1 MINRKIIKNNIGII
15 INSLKNR
22 CNNLN
27 IEDLV
32 KLENNCSNSDIYLE
46 KLMNKK
52 NYLVKKLTD
61 ILNNNEEDLELKDE
75 IKKININ
82 IKNCKKIISNDLE
95 IFNQLLLRIPNI
107 PDESVPIGMNE
118 NDNVEVKKVNEIYK
132 FDFDVKSHW
141 DIGKSLNI
149 IDIES
154 AANISGSRFSIYKNK
169 GAELLRA
176 LQMLTLDILK
186 EEGFE
191 EYLLPVII
199 NSKSLTNTAQLPIL
213 IDDVFKLNFKDF
225 YLSPTLEVQL
235 TNLFSNKIL
244 DINNFPYKVTSSSLN
259 FRLEAGSAGKD
270 VKGLI
275 RQHQFY
281 KTEMVIISKPDDS
294 YKMLEYMLRTAEK
307 ILRCLELPYRVIT
320 LCTGDMGFSSA
331 KTYDIEV
338 FLPFSNKYR
347 EISSCSNCTDFQ
359 ARRAK
364 IRYKNK
370 DGKNEFVH
378 TLNGSGLA
386 IDRLWVAVVENYQQ
400 SDGTIKMPKIL
411 EKYLNFR
418 EIKYD
423 K

>member
-27 IEDLV
+27 IEDLI

-52 NYLVKKLTD
+52 NHLVKKLTD

-75 IKKININ
+75 IKKINID
-82 IKNCKKIISNDLE
+82 IKNRKKIISNDLE

-107 PDESVPIGMNE
+107 PDKSVPIGMNE

-132 FDFDVKSHW
+132 FNFDVKSHW

-199 NSKSLTNTAQLPIL
+199 NSKSLINTAQLPIL

-281 KTEMVIISKPDDS
+281 KTEMVIISIPDDS

-307 ILRCLELPYRVIT
+307 ILQCLELPYRVIT

-400 SDGTIKMPKIL
+400 SDGTIKIPRIL